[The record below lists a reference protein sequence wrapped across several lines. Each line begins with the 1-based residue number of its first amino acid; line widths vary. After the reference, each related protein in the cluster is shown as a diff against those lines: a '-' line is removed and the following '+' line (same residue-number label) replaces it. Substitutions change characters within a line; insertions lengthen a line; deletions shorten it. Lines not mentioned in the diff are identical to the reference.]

1 MDQTGRGD
9 LDYPVEIYYP
19 MEIIPFRWPE
29 IQRVMYWYAG
39 NFPDDEWGDLF
50 VDSLLLLF
58 VDNRYSSSIPADEDC
73 DMMLRY
79 DDQTGEVAGV
89 EIELFEYH
97 FLKKHPELA
106 DGWAALKPEGKDG
119 FHNSPWLDDELA
131 LGYARR
137 LRDMAYQG
145 TVTPGW
151 PFEDLESI
159 ADRDGSFRRRRASP
173 RPG

>member
-39 NFPDDEWGDLF
+39 KFPDDEWGDLF

-79 DDQTGEVAGV
+79 DDQTGEVAGI

-97 FLKKHPELA
+97 FLKKHPDLA

-159 ADRDGSFRRRRASP
+159 ADRDGSFRRRRAS
-173 RPG
+173 

>member
-1 MDQTGRGD
+1 MGNIGRAD
-9 LDYPVEIYYP
+9 IKYPVEIYYP
-19 MEIIPFRWPE
+19 MEIVPFRWPE
-29 IQRVMYWYAG
+29 IKKVTYWYAG
-39 NFPDDEWGDLF
+39 VLDDDDDDDVGT
-50 VDSLLLLF
+50 DSLLLLF

-79 DDQTGEVAGV
+79 DDQTGEVAGI

-106 DGWAALKPEGKDG
+106 AGWAALKPEGKDG
-119 FHNSPWLDDELA
+119 FHNTPWLADELA

>member
-39 NFPDDEWGDLF
+39 KFPDDEWGDLF

-79 DDQTGEVAGV
+79 DDQTGEVAGI

-106 DGWAALKPEGKDG
+106 AGWAALKPEGKKG
-119 FHNSPWLDDELA
+119 FHNTPWLADELA

-145 TVTPGW
+145 TVAPGW

-159 ADRDGSFRRRRASP
+159 ADRDGTFRRRRASP
-173 RPG
+173 QQG

>member
-1 MDQTGRGD
+1 MDQTRRGD
-9 LDYPVEIYYP
+9 IEYPVEIYYP

-39 NFPDDEWGDLF
+39 KFPDDEWGDLF

-79 DDQTGEVAGV
+79 DDQTGEVAGI

-97 FLKKHPELA
+97 FLKKHPDLA
-106 DGWAALKPEGKDG
+106 AEWAALKPEGKDG

-137 LRDMAYQG
+137 LRDMAYEG

-159 ADRDGSFRRRRASP
+159 ADRDGSFRRRRAS
-173 RPG
+173 

>member
-1 MDQTGRGD
+1 MDKTGRGD

-29 IQRVMYWYAG
+29 IHRVMYWYAG
-39 NFPDDEWGDLF
+39 KFPDDEWGDLF

-79 DDQTGEVAGV
+79 DDQTGEVAGI

-106 DGWAALKPEGKDG
+106 AGWAALKPEGKDG
-119 FHNSPWLDDELA
+119 FHNSPWLADELA